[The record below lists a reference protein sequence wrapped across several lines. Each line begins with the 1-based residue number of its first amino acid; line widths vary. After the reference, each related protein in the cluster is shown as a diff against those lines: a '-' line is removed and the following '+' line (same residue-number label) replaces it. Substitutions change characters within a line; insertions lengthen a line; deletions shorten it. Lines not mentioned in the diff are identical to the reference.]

1 MKKGQL
7 VEFRNITGFKGVLL
21 EKVKAPSPTH
31 FAEGSQIML
40 DLGPLWK
47 VYWFQYPGAD
57 EDSCMTQEIYE
68 HSLKAIELL

>member
-7 VEFRNITGFKGVLL
+7 VEFKNITGFKGVLL
-21 EKVKAPSPTH
+21 EKVKNPSPTH

-57 EDSCMTQEIYE
+57 EDGSMTQEVYE